1 MKKFLEIAIKTGLF
15 LIPFIPL
22 VVARSLVFPFIT
34 GKHFAF
40 RILVEILALLWLV
53 LMLKYQSGIPKK
65 SPIIIAVSSFILV
78 LGLADLFGIEPY
90 RSFWSNYERMEG
102 FIGLLHFFLYFLI
115 LSSVFTRAKEWLAFF
130 YTSLGVS
137 VVISIYG
144 LFQLA
149 GKLEIHQSGTRLD
162 GTLGNATY
170 LAVYLLFHL
179 FLFMFLFLRT
189 KVLWQKILFASVFLL
204 ESFVLYYTATR
215 GAILA
220 FFISLVI
227 LAVTQVWQLRGRP
240 RLIAATAMALLILV
254 PVVFYAIRDTNF
266 VKQSEVLSR
275 IRNISFS
282 EQTTQSRIIIWSM
295 AWNGWK
301 ERPILGW
308 GQENFSFV
316 FSKHYDPRL
325 WKQEPW
331 FDRAHNVFF
340 DWLMAGGIVGLA
352 AYLSIFGAV
361 FWTMRTLVKRGV
373 MTSLSFSLFSALFFA
388 YFLQNFFVFDQFA
401 SYFLFFSFTGYL
413 HAMYATSNAPSAPKE
428 RRDIPVNSKV
438 IPTPLASAL
447 MVVLIP
453 AFLFA
458 IYKVNIKPY
467 LVARGIIEALSA
479 MSHKSGGPRDVSGG
493 VEIYQKAMSLNTF
506 GTTEIRDQITQAVT
520 VIVNDNAVPQAD
532 KEKFVRFAVEQL
544 EQQKNRFPYD
554 MRAKAFLGNIYNV
567 ANLTDKAIQVTQEA
581 LNVSSK
587 RQLFYFVMAE
597 AYLNKGDYDQAREIL
612 KKAYELDPSY
622 DQALHNLALV
632 TVASGH
638 PDEAE
643 SLLIRSTG
651 KPYVPDRRYV
661 NAYIRI
667 NALDR
672 VSRVWEEL
680 IKSDPANTDNYI
692 NLAALLV
699 KRGLRQDAIGRL
711 EEAKALKP
719 SLSQDI
725 DKAIEQIKSGSTTQL

>member
-1 MKKFLEIAIKTGLF
+1 
-15 LIPFIPL
+15 
-22 VVARSLVFPFIT
+22 
-34 GKHFAF
+34 
-40 RILVEILALLWLV
+40 
-53 LMLKYQSGIPKK
+53 
-65 SPIIIAVSSFILV
+65 
-78 LGLADLFGIEPY
+78 
-90 RSFWSNYERMEG
+90 
-102 FIGLLHFFLYFLI
+102 
-115 LSSVFTRAKEWLAFF
+115 
-130 YTSLGVS
+130 
-137 VVISIYG
+137 
-144 LFQLA
+144 
-149 GKLEIHQSGTRLD
+149 
-162 GTLGNATY
+162 
-170 LAVYLLFHL
+170 
-179 FLFMFLFLRT
+179 
-189 KVLWQKILFASVFLL
+189 
-204 ESFVLYYTATR
+204 
-215 GAILA
+215 
-220 FFISLVI
+220 
-227 LAVTQVWQLRGRP
+227 
-240 RLIAATAMALLILV
+240 
-254 PVVFYAIRDTNF
+254 
-266 VKQSEVLSR
+266 
-275 IRNISFS
+275 
-282 EQTTQSRIIIWSM
+282 
-295 AWNGWK
+295 
-301 ERPILGW
+301 
-308 GQENFSFV
+308 
-316 FSKHYDPRL
+316 
-325 WKQEPW
+325 
-331 FDRAHNVFF
+331 
-340 DWLMAGGIVGLA
+340 
-352 AYLSIFGAV
+352 
-361 FWTMRTLVKRGV
+361 
-373 MTSLSFSLFSALFFA
+373 
-388 YFLQNFFVFDQFA
+388 
-401 SYFLFFSFTGYL
+401 
-413 HAMYATSNAPSAPKE
+413 
-428 RRDIPVNSKV
+428 
-438 IPTPLASAL
+438 
-447 MVVLIP
+447 
-453 AFLFA
+453 
-458 IYKVNIKPY
+458 
-467 LVARGIIEALSA
+467 
-479 MSHKSGGPRDVSGG
+479 
-493 VEIYQKAMSLNTF
+493 MSLNTF